1 MSVGGGSNC
10 GGHPYISFLFRM
22 NFFISC
28 KGNIGLFSSV
38 STTRRLLIMLVEDH
52 VSSNIDL

>member
-28 KGNIGLFSSV
+28 RVHSDRPWPA
-38 STTRRLLIMLVEDH
+38 STYVPTDKIIKDGQA
-52 VSSNIDL
+52 